1 MLMSLM
7 RPTLLVVEDDPGTR
21 TLLSVLMERCG
32 LDADV
37 VSNGNDA
44 VTLLSRVRYAAVLTD
59 LYVPGKSGAELLTF
73 IQANSPELLRR
84 SIVLS
89 SAPQRVMDHMAD
101 FAGVRVMSK
110 PFDLDELTDAVM
122 SAVDGTAPQ
131 PPLGIAEEFCR
142 RSVLSGAKAGVV
154 LQAVDRSHLGIPI
167 SFGYPPGVIN
177 KFTLIDVDAPY
188 PACEA
193 FRSGRGVW
201 LPSSALAGKDYP
213 LLSTVWKENESFALA
228 ALPLV
233 ADGTVF
239 GVAGWSFRTPRPF
252 AVPERDRFEEIAA
265 YLSHELAGGQPILP
279 VS

>member
-1 MLMSLM
+1 M
-7 RPTLLVVEDDPGTR
+7 RPTLLVVENDPATR
-21 TLLSVLMERCG
+21 TLLSVLMERFG

-73 IQANSPELLRR
+73 IQANNPELLPR

-89 SAPQRVMDHMAD
+89 SAPQREMDHLAD
-101 FAGVRVMSK
+101 FAGVRVLSK

-122 SAVDGTAPQ
+122 SAVDGTVP
-131 PPLGIAEEFCR
+131 PPLGVAAEFCR

-154 LQAVDRSHLGIPI
+154 FQKVDRSHLGIPI
-167 SFGYPPGVIN
+167 SYGYPPGVISR
-177 KFTLIDVDAPY
+177 FRVIDVDAPY

-193 FRSGRGVW
+193 FRRGRGVW
-201 LPSSALAGKDYP
+201 FPSSAMAGKDYP
-213 LLSTVWKENESFALA
+213 LLSTVWKENESYALA

-239 GVAGWSFRTPRPF
+239 GAAGWSFRTARPF

-265 YLSHELAGGQPILP
+265 YLSHELAGGQAILP